1 MGCWRIIKR
10 FDYTKRNRFQ
20 RTDKRKIKINNQKLS
35 DLLYLPAY
43 MMPNSNEY
51 CSQIISTLMSR
62 PDLTKEGSSS
72 SSGSKLSQQDESADV
87 ESMEMETDDGIQ
99 KSTKVEE
106 DFVLDKKSY
115 ESLKNAFDSVCLS

>member
-1 MGCWRIIKR
+1 
-10 FDYTKRNRFQ
+10 
-20 RTDKRKIKINNQKLS
+20 
-35 DLLYLPAY
+35 

-62 PDLTKEGSSS
+62 PDLTQNKNSSSKPSEEAQSSDVEPMEVVTDEGS
-72 SSGSKLSQQDESADV
+72 LV
-87 ESMEMETDDGIQ
+87 Q

-106 DFVLDKKSY
+106 DFVLDKTSY

>member
-1 MGCWRIIKR
+1 MTH
-10 FDYTKRNRFQ
+10 F
-20 RTDKRKIKINNQKLS
+20 L
-35 DLLYLPAY
+35 AY

>member
-1 MGCWRIIKR
+1 
-10 FDYTKRNRFQ
+10 
-20 RTDKRKIKINNQKLS
+20 
-35 DLLYLPAY
+35 

-87 ESMEMETDDGIQ
+87 ESMEMETDDGSVIQ

-106 DFVLDKKSY
+106 DFVLDKTSY